1 MTADAANPR
10 PAPGRPGEADGP
22 PRYTSRM
29 TPMNPA
35 ARALHALLWL
45 LGRLPLRALHAAGDA
60 LAATLRLARRGEVA
74 VTRRNLELIAPAL
87 PGAPALWRESLRAAG
102 RTLFETARFWTR
114 PADANLAL
122 VREVQGAELLAA
134 ARAAGRGV
142 IVAAPHLGNWE
153 LLNQW
158 LATQGPIAIVYRPPR
173 QRWLE
178 DLLRRARGHEGV
190 TQVRAE
196 AAGVRQLFRTLKDG
210 GTVGILPDQQPKRGD
225 GEFAPFFGVEALTMT
240 LLPRLAQKAGARV
253 LFGWAERLPQAQG
266 FRIRL
271 TPAPDGIDAPD
282 PATALRALNAAVEA
296 CVRLAP
302 AQYQWGYKR
311 YSIRPPGVPARY

>member
-1 MTADAANPR
+1 MTA
-10 PAPGRPGEADGP
+10 
-22 PRYTSRM
+22 
-29 TPMNPA
+29 MNPA

-45 LGRLPLRALHAAGDA
+45 LGRLPLRVLHALADGLAG
-60 LAATLRLARRGEVA
+60 LLRLLGRREVA
-74 VTRRNLELIAPAL
+74 ITRRNLALAEAAL
-87 PGAPALWRESLRAAG
+87 PGASGWWREALRASV
-102 RTLFETARFWTR
+102 RTLLETARFWTR
-114 PADANLAL
+114 PARDNLAL
-122 VREVQGAELLAA
+122 VREAQGAELLAA
-134 ARAAGRGV
+134 AQAAGRGV

-178 DLLRRARGHEGV
+178 DLLRAARGRPGV

-196 AAGVRQLFRTLKDG
+196 AAGVRQLFRTLKEG
-210 GTVGILPDQQPKRGD
+210 GTVGILPDQQPKQGD

-240 LLPRLAQKAGARV
+240 LLPRLAHKAGAVV
-253 LFGWAERLPQAQG
+253 LFGWAERLPRAAG
-266 FRIRL
+266 FRIHL
-271 TPAPDGIDAPD
+271 TPAPEDIADPD
-282 PATALRALNAAVEA
+282 PARALRALNRGVED

-311 YSIRPPGVPARY
+311 WSIRPPGAPRRY